1 MKSPLE
7 QFDILNIKN
16 IFSSTNDLSLNNIML
31 PFILI
36 IILFLIFLIIIL
48 LKNARIIPLAFQN
61 ILEID
66 YRFIINIIK
75 QQAGIKGLAWT
86 PFIFVIFNFILF
98 SNLLSLIPF
107 GIALTSHLIVIL
119 WLSITICISIF
130 SIGLLNYNL
139 KFLHIFIPQC
149 PFILLPILIPIEI
162 FSYLIRLFSLAIR
175 LAANILAGHTLVHII
190 VTFILNVMKVEFIL
204 SILVLIPLFLILI
217 LEFGVAF
224 LQAYVFTVLISIYLA
239 DSLKTPFH

>member
-7 QFDILNIKN
+7 QFDILNVKN
-16 IFSSTNDLSLNNIML
+16 FFSSLNDFSLNNIMV

-36 IILFLIFLIIIL
+36 IIFFIIFLIFFL
-48 LKNARIIPLAFQN
+48 LKNARLIPLNLQY
-61 ILEID
+61 ILEAD
-66 YRFIINIIK
+66 YRFIVSVIK
-75 QQAGIKGLAWT
+75 QQAGIKGLQWT
-86 PFIFVIFNFILF
+86 PLIFVIFNFILF

-130 SIGLLNYNL
+130 TIGLLNYNL

-190 VTFILNVMKVEFIL
+190 VTFILNVMKVEFFL
-204 SILVLIPLFLILI
+204 SLLILIPLFLILT

-224 LQAYVFTVLISIYLA
+224 LQAYVFTVLISIYLS
-239 DSLKTPFH
+239 DSLKSPYH